1 MSVLFIPEGELRG
14 FTIST
19 DIANGQTLRFQFADV
34 DENYIVSS
42 STVSVIIPANQA
54 TLDNSGAPWTL
65 KHGLTTVENGVV
77 YVEPA
82 PVEGGGAQG
91 PPGADGAD
99 GTDGVDGINGSKW
112 FSGTVVPSNG
122 TGVIGDWY
130 INTANGNLYEK
141 TGSTTWTLR
150 VNIKGAD
157 GAAGAAGADGANGVG
172 GTKWLQAAG
181 APGGG
186 TGLVGDW
193 YINVTTYDVYEKTGV
208 STWTSRGNIKGATGT
223 AGSAGSA
230 GAAGTNGA
238 KWLQAAGA
246 PAGGTGV
253 VGDWYINT
261 TNFDIY
267 EKTGVSTWTARGN
280 IKGATGTN
288 GADGAAGANGTNGTN
303 GQGVLFLGT
312 GAPVPPGTPAGTLII
327 RPA

>member
-19 DIANGQTLRFQFADV
+19 EVANGQTLRFQFADV
-34 DENYIVSS
+34 DENYIVSAG
-42 STVSVIIPANQA
+42 TVSVIIPAIEA
-54 TLDNSGAPWTL
+54 TLANSGAPWTL
-65 KHGLTTVENGVV
+65 KHGITVVENGVV

-82 PVEGGGAQG
+82 PIVGGGATGPQG
-91 PPGADGAD
+91 PPGTD
-99 GTDGVDGINGSKW
+99 GTDGVDGVDGSKW
-112 FSGTVVPSNG
+112 FSGTTAPANG
-122 TGVIGDWY
+122 TGVVGDWY
-130 INTANGNLYEK
+130 INTANANVYEK

-157 GAAGAAGADGANGVG
+157 GAAGANGADGTNGTAG
-172 GTKWLQAAG
+172 SKWLQAAG
-181 APGGG
+181 VPGSG

-193 YINVTTYDVYEKTGV
+193 YINVTTYDIYEKTGV
-208 STWTSRGNIKGATGT
+208 STWTSRGNIKGA
-223 AGSAGSA
+223 A
-230 GAAGTNGA
+230 GAAGSTGAAGTNGTNGA
-238 KWLQAAGA
+238 KWLQATGA

-267 EKTGVSTWTARGN
+267 EKTGASTWTARGN
-280 IKGATGTN
+280 IKGA
-288 GADGAAGANGTNGTN
+288 DGAAGATGPAGANGTNGTN

-312 GAPVPPGTPAGTLII
+312 GAPVPPGTPANTLII